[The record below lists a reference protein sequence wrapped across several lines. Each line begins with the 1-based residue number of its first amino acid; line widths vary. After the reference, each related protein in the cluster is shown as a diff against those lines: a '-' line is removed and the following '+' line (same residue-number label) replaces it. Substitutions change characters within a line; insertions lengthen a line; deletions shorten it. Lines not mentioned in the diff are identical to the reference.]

1 MNSATIRV
9 SIWVILWLILSF
21 SFIATWLESDIRLH
35 MLVQIPALVLV
46 GHQLSFSHY
55 IQDVFAKAVDPTGQA
70 SVILAVLFALF
81 WMIPKSLDQALNNEL
96 WEILKYLSLPLLIG
110 LPLGIG
116 WHKVGVIF
124 QGVIIIEFL
133 AMLLRLGWLYSD
145 SPIRLCSS
153 YGLEQQQSLG
163 TLLLLIALYISMY
176 WTLRCFFP
184 VLTFRKMMPR
194 FLNKN
199 R

>member
-1 MNSATIRV
+1 MKSAYIRV
-9 SIWVILWLILSF
+9 SIWVTLWLILSF

-35 MLVQIPALVLV
+35 MLVQIPALVLI
-46 GHQLSFSHY
+46 GYQLSFSDY
-55 IQDVFAKAVDPTGQA
+55 IQNKFAKVVDPSGQA
-70 SVILAVLFALF
+70 SVILAVLSVLF

-96 WEILKYLSLPLLIG
+96 WEIIKYLTLPLLIG

-116 WHKVGVIF
+116 WHKVSIIF
-124 QGVIIIEFL
+124 QGVVIIEFL

-163 TLLLLIALYISMY
+163 ALLLLIALTLSMY
-176 WTLRCFFP
+176 WVLRCFFP
-184 VLTFRKMMPR
+184 TVTLRKLALR
-194 FLNKN
+194 FLNKS

>member
-1 MNSATIRV
+1 MNNAYIRV
-9 SIWVILWLILSF
+9 SIWTTLWLILSF

-46 GHQLSFSHY
+46 GYQLSFSHY
-55 IQDVFAKAVDPTGQA
+55 TQDALAKTVDPTGQA

-96 WEILKYLSLPLLIG
+96 WEVLKYLSLPLLVG
-110 LPLGIG
+110 FPLGIG

-153 YGLEQQQSLG
+153 YGLKQQQSLG
-163 TLLLLIALYISMY
+163 ELLLFIALYISMY

-184 VLTFRKMMPR
+184 AFKLRKVKPR
-194 FLNKN
+194 L
-199 R
+199 